1 MEQSVAIGV
10 VAAVISA
17 VTYGS
22 TYVPVRWFEAGDGL
36 YFQWMM
42 CIGQTLF
49 AAIVLCST
57 GWPPIFPLAMLSG
70 AFFAVGNALTV
81 YIMEGIGMAVGS
93 LLWNTVTCVVG
104 WAVTRFGLLGNPRQL
119 PQDNVMNIIGVATVC
134 IGGCFFATIRHHPM
148 AVRPAP
154 WQKEEDN
161 GKLSFELPEQKI
173 SLLKRIGAILL
184 TLIVGF
190 LYGNMLTPINNLV
203 ADSEETGNPSGVSA
217 YYFSFA
223 FGALLTS
230 TLIFM
235 VYSVIRRNQPF
246 INAELTLPSL
256 VSGIIYAIATFCFF
270 LANQHLDQTI
280 AYPILSKAPGVVVS
294 LWAVFL
300 FKEIKGFR
308 DLAALVAGITITI
321 TGIVLVSLSKVHF

>member
-1 MEQSVAIGV
+1 MRI
-10 VAAVISA
+10 
-17 VTYGS
+17 
-22 TYVPVRWFEAGDGL
+22 PGL

-119 PQDNVMNIIGVATVC
+119 PQDNVMNIIGVATDHEVS
-134 IGGCFFATIRHHPM
+134 ITSDGDGHF
-148 AVRPAP
+148 
-154 WQKEEDN
+154 
-161 GKLSFELPEQKI
+161 S
-173 SLLKRIGAILL
+173 AILL

-270 LANQHLDQTI
+270 LANQHLDQVSI
-280 AYPILSKAPGVVVS
+280 YSGRRPVFGV
-294 LWAVFL
+294 
-300 FKEIKGFR
+300 I
-308 DLAALVAGITITI
+308 IN
-321 TGIVLVSLSKVHF
+321 